1 MPTVAETPR
10 FKALKEAP
18 LGSWIVLSGDETTI
32 LASGATFE
40 EVSKKSE
47 QLDAAEDFV
56 IIKTPSSWTS
66 FSV

>member
-1 MPTVAETPR
+1 
-10 FKALKEAP
+10 
-18 LGSWIVLSGDETTI
+18 